1 MPTSREI
8 NMRDLMQKTIDKLA
22 EENDCLLT
30 KVEELRDEIEYL
42 EDEVAIADGTI
53 DRLEAK
59 VTQLEA
65 GYLALLEESEAREHV
80 VELEGKI
87 TQLEAGYVSL
97 LDDRNEARE
106 RVAELEAAI
115 KDATEYGE
123 VSFLGVNIPFSQFTL
138 LQKVGNK
145 ND

>member
-22 EENDCLLT
+22 EENDCLT
-30 KVEELRDEIEYL
+30 AEIGFL
-42 EDEVAIADGTI
+42 EDELDIADDMIG
-53 DRLEAK
+53 RLEAK
-59 VTQLEA
+59 ITQFEA

-87 TQLEAGYVSL
+87 TQLEDGYVAL

-138 LQKVGNK
+138 LQKVRNK

>member
-1 MPTSREI
+1 
-8 NMRDLMQKTIDKLA
+8 MQKTIDKLA
-22 EENDCLLT
+22 EDNDCLT
-30 KVEELRDEIEYL
+30 AEIEFL
-42 EDEVAIADGTI
+42 EDELAIADDMIG
-53 DRLEAK
+53 RLEAK
-59 VTQLEA
+59 AASDQKFGEILAQHTIALEA
-65 GYLALLEESEAREHV
+65 E
-80 VELEGKI
+80 I

-138 LQKVGNK
+138 LQKVRNK